1 MSARRSALLL
11 LLLVA
16 PLAVA
21 SPSRAAQDGPQL
33 AARQR
38 GAGAP
43 AVWQDRDGWR
53 LEMAGRSTRLP
64 AAAGDQFTSVAALAD
79 GWLAAGFRPAA
90 AGSELILLRGSGE
103 KVAAVAP
110 PPGST
115 ASFRLWP
122 VLVADGSQPVGL
134 AWLEGEESRS
144 YGVRWS
150 PWTEAGFAPPVEIAP
165 PGPGSQLALAA
176 ARLEDGRTLL
186 VWAAFDG
193 TDDEIVAAVG
203 AGREWTAPVPVG
215 RGNDVPDITPDVVA
229 VAGGAL
235 VAWSRFD
242 DGEYRVAVARLAD
255 GRFAELAAA
264 GPPGSL
270 FPTFES
276 GDGDPV
282 LLWHDARSDAWVLAE
297 LRGDEALV
305 ERARVAGDDDWR
317 PVGTVTGRAAELRFG
332 DGVRRVSWE

>member
-11 LLLVA
+11 LLVS

-21 SPSRAAQDGPQL
+21 APTRAAPDEPQL

-38 GAGAP
+38 GPGAP
-43 AVWQDRDGWR
+43 AVWRDSDGWR
-53 LEMAGRSTRLP
+53 LEVAGRATRLP
-64 AAAGDQFTSVAALAD
+64 AATGDQITSVASLAD

-90 AGSELILLRGSGE
+90 AGSELVLLRGSGD
-103 KVAAVAP
+103 KVAAIAP
-110 PPGST
+110 PPGAT
-115 ASFRLWP
+115 ASYRLWP

-144 YGVRWS
+144 YAVRWS
-150 PWTEAGFAPPVEIAP
+150 PWTGAGFAPPVEIAP

-186 VWAAFDG
+186 VWAAYDG

-203 AGREWTAPVPVG
+203 AGREWSTPIPVG

-229 VAGGAL
+229 IPGGAL

-242 DGEYRVAVARLAD
+242 EGEYRIALARYAD
-255 GRFAELAAA
+255 GHFAELAAA

-282 LLWHDARSDAWVLAE
+282 LLWHDARSDSWVLAE
-297 LRGDEALV
+297 LKGDAALL

-317 PVGTVTGRAAELRFG
+317 PLGSVRGRAAELRFG
-332 DGVRRVSWE
+332 DGVRRFSWE